1 MLNVKGIDAIFQKG
15 DGDDYK
21 DKSRMY
27 QDMLIFGSTIQENEE
42 FKLWDLA
49 KYLLYNNE
57 ELRDRYFKSEIRLK
71 KLNESSKIEHIMRR
85 VKRNVNDLVVLRIM
99 TEVRQVK
106 EERGTGLIPTF
117 RFTTFG
123 YFLSQIIQSL
133 RFNVNVED
141 KLYNFLHEG
150 LSKFQTYSSVVI
162 FKVHWIKKMHDKGE
176 FGQYI
181 SIFKKVLDSK
191 SISNVEDFA
200 LILQSTV
207 NLNFFHIPTNL
218 LLFVNTWEETVK
230 ELEPEIRKLFLYEQ
244 KLAIDVKMGSKA
256 RTLEYEKLRLD
267 LIGDVELVALEGYCN
282 ECKQFVVVKMTILEY
297 YRRLAYADKV
307 LDELAMTCSKC
318 NSFPHRPLR
327 LRNLRE

>member
-27 QDMLIFGSTIQENEE
+27 QDILIFGSTIQENEE
-42 FKLWDLA
+42 FKLQDLA

-57 ELRDRYFKSEIRLK
+57 ELRDRYFKSELALK

-85 VKRNVNDLVVLRIM
+85 VKRNVNGLVVLRIM
-99 TEVRQVK
+99 AEARQVK

-117 RFTTFG
+117 RFTPFG
-123 YFLSQIIQSL
+123 YFLSQIIQSPSS
-133 RFNVNVED
+133 VNVED
-141 KLYNFLHEG
+141 KLYDLLYEG
-150 LSKFQTYSSVVI
+150 LFKVQTYSPSLVI
-162 FKVHWIKKMHDKGE
+162 FGSKWIKKMREKGE
-176 FGQYI
+176 FGRFI
-181 SIFKKVLDSK
+181 SIFKKVIDSK
-191 SISNVEDFA
+191 SIGSVEDFA
-200 LILQSTV
+200 LILQRTV
-207 NLNFFHIPTNL
+207 NLNFFHNPVGAL
-218 LLFVNTWEETVK
+218 LSVNTWEETVK

-244 KLAIDVKMGSKA
+244 KLAIDVKMGSEA

-282 ECKQFVVVKMTILEY
+282 ECKQFVVVKMKILEY

-307 LDELAMTCSKC
+307 VDGLAMACSKC
-318 NSFPHRPLR
+318 NSRPHRPLR